1 MKTKKLVIAAILSL
15 FMLGSAFADGADPK
29 TVTPAWVTEK
39 QLAQQAQAQ
48 EQAQAEAPQPKSFNL
63 FFIGYDYPILSG
75 PLGPHLTGWNSPIN
89 FSLGVESSNTSGS
102 SFLSGLELEF
112 FLTFNDQGTR
122 MQMNDM
128 IMLGYSFDLKP
139 VRFNVGARLGLSLLD
154 VTDDS
159 SANDTYT
166 AIGGIVGPEAS
177 LYAEVAPDFWLW
189 VRGRYSMAYYISLV
203 SNGACPIDSGD
214 NTLNCVS
221 LEAGLAFRM

>member
-1 MKTKKLVIAAILSL
+1 
-15 FMLGSAFADGADPK
+15 
-29 TVTPAWVTEK
+29 
-39 QLAQQAQAQ
+39 
-48 EQAQAEAPQPKSFNL
+48 
-63 FFIGYDYPILSG
+63 
-75 PLGPHLTGWNSPIN
+75 
-89 FSLGVESSNTSGS
+89 
-102 SFLSGLELEF
+102 
-112 FLTFNDQGTR
+112 
-122 MQMNDM
+122 
-128 IMLGYSFDLKP
+128 MLGYSFDLKP

-166 AIGGIVGPEAS
+166 ALGGIVGPEAS

-189 VRGRYSMAYYISLV
+189 VRGRYSIAYYMSLV